1 MGEAGSRK
9 LAAGRREQLQQM
21 ADANTATT
29 GGTQP
34 VATEDAEADGEEGGG
49 AADVSVRPSTSYGEL
64 LYRSTS
70 DLSVARLGTANT
82 LSSTGMVRV
91 PSLPWHTPCPPHRP
105 C

>member
-34 VATEDAEADGEEGGG
+34 VAAEDAEADREEGGG

-64 LYRSTS
+64 LSPR
-70 DLSVARLGTANT
+70 DRLGAN
-82 LSSTGMVRV
+82 SAWYFG
-91 PSLPWHTPCPPHRP
+91 HTT
-105 C
+105 